1 MAETSDV
8 NCAAPDWWPL
18 GAQKA
23 WAEDSYRLF
32 AREGQDIMIEA
43 ALVNT
48 AGWCLPFKIV
58 SSFAL
63 KVSGTRAVRIRS
75 EKKLI
80 DYLCVR

>member
-1 MAETSDV
+1 MAETQIA

-18 GAQKA
+18 AAQKA
-23 WAEDSYRLF
+23 WVEDSYRLF
-32 AREGQDIMIEA
+32 ALPGQDIMIEA

-48 AGWCLPFKIV
+48 AGWCLTYTIL

-75 EKKLI
+75 EKKLVE
-80 DYLCVR
+80 YLCVR